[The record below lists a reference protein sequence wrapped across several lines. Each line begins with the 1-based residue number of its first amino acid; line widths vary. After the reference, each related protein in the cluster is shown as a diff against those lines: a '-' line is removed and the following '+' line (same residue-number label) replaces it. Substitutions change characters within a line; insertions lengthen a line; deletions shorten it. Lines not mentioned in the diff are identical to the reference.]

1 MTRIATAQLDPT
13 VGDIQGNLEAIDR
26 AVASARAEGA
36 DVVLTAEMAV
46 LGYPPRDLVLRQG
59 VAEACERAVAE
70 LARRHP
76 DSLLLI
82 GSVRRVERGGRHL
95 ANSIAIC
102 RGGRVEGWYDK
113 RLLPT
118 YDVFDEERWFAPGQ
132 GPVVVEHGGE
142 RLGLLLCEDLWGGRD
157 ADARRTYEVDPVAD
171 TVRAGA
177 TALLVASASPFVLG
191 KRERQREHVRRMA
204 ARSGVPLVLCNQCG
218 ANDDLVFMGGSL
230 LVDAAGRVADESP
243 LFEST
248 VRVGE
253 LRGGCR
259 LTPQAPRSAE
269 RDLIDTVVQGIRGYF
284 RKTGHTKVTLGLSG
298 GIDSALVATLA
309 AIAVGPEAVT
319 GIMMPSRFSSEGS
332 VADARALASN
342 LKLGRLLELPIRDLH
357 ERFASHLAS
366 GLGRFE
372 GLADENLQS
381 RLRGLTV
388 MAVSNADGSLALA
401 TGNKSELAAGYATLY
416 GDMIGA
422 LAPIGDLLK
431 TEVYAVSRHLNA
443 RFRDFGLACPP
454 IPESSVEKAPS
465 AELRPNQTDQDSLP
479 PYEDLDRIVRGWIE
493 LEQDGSAIAR
503 ATGLPG
509 PLVERWCAAIDRAQF
524 KRDQAPLVIKVS
536 ARAFGR
542 GRPMP
547 MAARWRPPA

>member
-1 MTRIATAQLDPT
+1 MARIATAQLDPT
-13 VGDIQGNLEAIDR
+13 VGDIEGNLEAIER
-26 AVASARAEGA
+26 AVASARGQGA
-36 DVVLTAEMAV
+36 DAVLTAEMAL
-46 LGYPPRDLVLRQG
+46 LGYPPRDLVLREG
-59 VAEACERAVAE
+59 VAEACERAAAAM
-70 LARRHP
+70 ARRHP
-76 DSLLLI
+76 DLLLLL
-82 GSVRRVERGGRHL
+82 GSVRRVDRGGRRL

-118 YDVFDEERWFAPGQ
+118 YDVFDEDRWFAPGP

-157 ADARRTYEVDPVAD
+157 ADAARTYEVDPVAE

-191 KRERQREHVRRMA
+191 KRVRQRRHVCQMA
-204 ARSGVPLVLCNQCG
+204 ARSGVPLLLCNQCG
-218 ANDDLVFMGGSL
+218 ADDDLVFDGGSL

-243 LFEST
+243 LFEPA
-248 VRVGE
+248 VRVCD

-259 LTPQAPRSAE
+259 LHEAPVRAPE
-269 RDLIDTVVQGIRGYF
+269 RDLVDAMVQGIRGYF
-284 RKTGHTKVTLGLSG
+284 RKTGHAKVTLGLSG

-309 AIAVGPEAVT
+309 AIAVGPQAVT
-319 GIMMPSRFSSEGS
+319 GIMMPSRFSSPGS
-332 VADARALASN
+332 VADAKAVASS
-342 LKLGRLLELPIRDLH
+342 LGLGRLLELPIRDLH
-357 ERFASHLAS
+357 ERFSAHLAA
-366 GLGRFE
+366 GLGRFD

-431 TEVYAVSRHLNA
+431 TQVYAVSRHLNA
-443 RFRDFGLACPP
+443 HFGDFGLPGPP
-454 IPESSVEKAPS
+454 IPESSLTKAPS

-479 PYEDLDRIVRGWIE
+479 PYEDLDRIVQGWIDH
-493 LEQDGSAIAR
+493 EQDAATIAKQ
-503 ATGLPG
+503 TGLDPT
-509 PLVERWCAAIDRAQF
+509 LVQRWCAAIDRAQF
-524 KRDQAPLVIKVS
+524 KRDQAPLAIKLS
-536 ARAFGR
+536 ARTFGR